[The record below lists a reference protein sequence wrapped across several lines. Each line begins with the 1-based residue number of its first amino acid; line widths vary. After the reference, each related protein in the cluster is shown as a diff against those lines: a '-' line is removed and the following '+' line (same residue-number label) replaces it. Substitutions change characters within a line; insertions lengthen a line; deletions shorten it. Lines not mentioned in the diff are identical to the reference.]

1 MHGPVATRSEKD
13 LTDRLPRA
21 LFDPKPMRVHYWA
34 AIAAVGI
41 WFTLAWSLHPRL
53 EDRGS
58 FLIFVPAVLFAAGF
72 GGLGPGLLATAL
84 SVALGILLMG
94 GGNISQP
101 AVLEAVIFAL
111 VGGGISWLGEQLR
124 LTRSRSKRNA
134 RDLQMREAHLRSIL
148 DTVPDATVVICEKG
162 KIQSFNAAAERLF
175 GYKESGVLGKNVSL
189 LMPSPYREE
198 HDGYMQRYPTTGEKR
213 IIGIDRVVTAQRNDG
228 STFPIKLEVGEMRSS
243 EGRFFTGFIRN
254 LTERQE
260 TEHKLHELQTELARL
275 SPGSSFCRS

>member
-1 MHGPVATRSEKD
+1 
-13 LTDRLPRA
+13 
-21 LFDPKPMRVHYWA
+21 MRVHYWA